1 MPPKPISL
9 RDLLKRFETRALLLW
24 FALAGSIWA
33 FLGIAGEMAEGELT
47 AVDRRILLALR
58 NPADLADPIG
68 PKWFEESMRD
78 MTALGGVTVL
88 TLVVIVASLILVFHR
103 KRPQALVFLATMA
116 ATFASS
122 EVLKHIYDRPRPDLV
137 PHGSYV
143 YSASFPSGHSTLS
156 AATYL
161 TLATVI
167 ASLEPERGTKFL
179 IYAVT
184 VLMVIGIG
192 FSRIYLGVHW
202 PSDVLAGWSLGAAW
216 AFLAWIGLNRLTRPA
231 REPAN

>member
-1 MPPKPISL
+1 MPWH
-9 RDLLKRFETRALLLW
+9 DLLKRLETRALLLW
-24 FALAGSIWA
+24 FALAGSVWA
-33 FLGIAGEMAEGELT
+33 FLGIAGEMTEGELT
-47 AVDRRILLALR
+47 AFDRRILLALR
-58 NPADLADPIG
+58 DPQHPANPIG
-68 PKWFEESMRD
+68 PKGFEESMRD

-88 TLVVIVASLILVFHR
+88 TLVVLVAILILVFHR
-103 KRPQALVFLATMA
+103 KRRQALVFAATIA

-122 EVLKHIYDRPRPDLV
+122 EVLKHLYNRPRPDLV

-167 ASLEPERGTKFL
+167 ASLEPKRESKLL
-179 IYAVT
+179 IYAVAI
-184 VLMVIGIG
+184 LMVVAVG

-202 PSDVLAGWSLGAAW
+202 PSDVLAGWSLGAGW
-216 AFLAWIGLNRLTRPA
+216 ALAAWIGLNHVARPA
-231 REPAN
+231 GAQVA